1 MYPNLQLLAAVVSRR
16 KRQLGP
22 RQRRRLQLCRYGC
35 VNVAFQ
41 HSTQVFHG
49 SSAIGIWVDACVD
62 HPTDHL
68 KVFISEM
75 LQLRIHQVRHCLRNL
90 ERPSSEF
97 GRMQIAPS
105 LLIAPEFFSDLERIV
120 FQLSK
125 STSCTESGRW
135 CLLLSSGWILG
146 VDARPGV
153 KKLST
158 IYDIYNQFY
167 SIECFQK
174 LGRGSVHTAL
184 GSRALANFLDL
195 KAVPLEA

>member
-1 MYPNLQLLAAVVSRR
+1 MYPNLQLLAAVVSGR

-35 VNVAFQ
+35 VDVAFQ

-90 ERPSSEF
+90 ESKLFEVFQIAKFRGQPSSQPIGSEVSAKAQ
-97 GRMQIAPS
+97 RRRKVREDKDATLVQENPLKMPWKCYCNMEEPI
-105 LLIAPEFFSDLERIV
+105 
-120 FQLSK
+120 
-125 STSCTESGRW
+125 ST
-135 CLLLSSGWILG
+135 
-146 VDARPGV
+146 
-153 KKLST
+153 
-158 IYDIYNQFY
+158 
-167 SIECFQK
+167 
-174 LGRGSVHTAL
+174 
-184 GSRALANFLDL
+184 
-195 KAVPLEA
+195 

>member
-1 MYPNLQLLAAVVSRR
+1 MYPNLQLLAAVVSGR

-35 VNVAFQ
+35 VDVAFQ

-90 ERPSSEF
+90 ESKLFEVFQIAKLRGQPSSKPIGSKVSAKAQRRRKEKHEK
-97 GRMQIAPS
+97 
-105 LLIAPEFFSDLERIV
+105 PEERV
-120 FQLSK
+120 HWWPK
-125 STSCTESGRW
+125 EVEGKCE
-135 CLLLSSGWILG
+135 LSSFPTYL
-146 VDARPGV
+146 ART
-153 KKLST
+153 L
-158 IYDIYNQFY
+158 
-167 SIECFQK
+167 
-174 LGRGSVHTAL
+174 
-184 GSRALANFLDL
+184 
-195 KAVPLEA
+195 VPLQRSRNEIAHHKQ